1 MRYHLKNR
9 QFISYNRGMCMRSNK
24 KEALIQFHREN
35 ILQTAER
42 LFMEQ
47 SVEGTTMDDIAR
59 EAEYSKATLYVY
71 FKNKEEIVNAIV
83 LKSMEQL
90 RDNIHQAIEQA
101 ADWTD
106 GYYNLCQT
114 LANFFSEDAMATEA
128 SVGEAGAD
136 PDSKDATQ
144 VEKDIFSVNEE
155 INAELTAFL
164 VDGIAKGYLRED
176 IPIIQTMFMIWAS
189 ITGIVKTAEQKQQYM
204 EKYLELSKDDFLKD
218 SFTMLLRSIKCG

>member
-9 QFISYNRGMCMRSNK
+9 QFIYYNRGMCMRSNK

-101 ADWTD
+101 TNWTD

-114 LANFFSEDAMATEA
+114 LANFFSEDAMASEA

-164 VDGIAKGYLRED
+164 VDGIAEGYLRED

-218 SFTMLLRSIKCG
+218 SFTMLLRSIKC

>member
-101 ADWTD
+101 TNWTD

-114 LANFFSEDAMATEA
+114 LANFFSEDAMASEA

-164 VDGIAKGYLRED
+164 VDGIAEGYLRED

-218 SFTMLLRSIKCG
+218 SFTMLLRSIKC